1 MNQVTPFQ
9 EDRLGKWIKISHQI
23 SYGNAVLAHTIQSLG
38 SYDLELIERA
48 DEIIPGFID
57 YINTPNRGPRTVEEN
72 YLLDKLI
79 SLSRLWVLGAYEDL
93 RTSHTFA
100 IEKAR
105 TSEDDRFRVK
115 AERIKNV
122 KLLFARVRVPLS
134 KYEPSDRHR
143 ETDSQLALPV
153 LDKSRGLAWKINNS
167 LILSRGE
174 LADAFLGLHEEKD
187 TLSQ

>member
-1 MNQVTPFQ
+1 MTPFQ

-48 DEIIPGFID
+48 DAIIPGFID
-57 YINTPNRGPRTVEEN
+57 YIDTSNRGPRTVEEN

-100 IEKAR
+100 LEKAR
-105 TSEDDRFRVK
+105 ISTDEKFRVK

-122 KLLFARVRVPLS
+122 KIIFERIRIPLA
-134 KYEPSDRHR
+134 KHEPSKRHR

-153 LDKSRGLAWKINNS
+153 IDKSLGLAWKINDN
-167 LILSRGE
+167 LVLSRRE
-174 LADAFLGLHEEKD
+174 LADAFLGLYEEKD
-187 TLSQ
+187 APSQ